1 MQKSIAIVG
10 GGIGGLTTAI
20 AFEKLGQ
27 SVTVFEA
34 SPSIKPVGAGLGLG
48 GNAVG
53 AFKVLGI
60 EKAVIAKGRLLQNF
74 PILDQNGKVI
84 SNVNSGK
91 IKSRFSIENFSI
103 HRANLHAVLMEHIK
117 HSEIQQNKRLA
128 KITQSGSAYRLEFED
143 NSHAMADIVIGADG
157 VHSRTRSYVNPTSKI
172 RYAGYVCWR
181 AVTESAIEIE
191 SGFETWGKNGRFGA
205 VPLSNNR
212 IYWFLCIN
220 AASPNQH
227 KDFTMDDLARLF
239 QGYHD
244 PIPQIINSTPSE
256 ALIYNPIID
265 LEPQP
270 RFAKERVL
278 LIGDA
283 AHATTPNLGQGA
295 CQAIEDVAV
304 LYQILQKEP
313 DYEQAFETFEKR
325 RIKRTHFIV
334 NTSYRVGK
342 VAQMD
347 NPFFCALRNA
357 LFRAVP
363 PAVSNKQLEK
373 VVCDVDFDMPHY
385 EN

>member
-1 MQKSIAIVG
+1 MNKSIAIVG
-10 GGIGGLTTAI
+10 AGIGGLTTAI
-20 AFEKLGQ
+20 AFEKLGH
-27 SVTVFEA
+27 SVTIFES

-53 AFKVLGI
+53 AFKVLGV
-60 EKAVIAKGRLLQNF
+60 EQAVISKGRLLQNF
-74 PILDQNGKVI
+74 PILDQNGKMI
-84 SNVNSGK
+84 SNVYSDK

-103 HRANLHAVLMEHIK
+103 HRTDLHTVLFDQIK
-117 HSEIQQNKRLA
+117 HSEIQLNKRLA
-128 KITQSGSAYRLEFED
+128 KIEQTGDAYKLEFVD
-143 NSHAMADIVIGADG
+143 NSHVFADVVIGADG
-157 VHSRTRSYVNPTSKI
+157 IHSRTRTFVNPSSKT

-220 AASPNQH
+220 ADSPNQYQE
-227 KDFTMDDLARLF
+227 FTKDDLARLF
-239 QGYHD
+239 EDYHD
-244 PIPQIINSTPSE
+244 PIPPIINSTPNE
-256 ALIYNPIID
+256 TLIYNPIID
-265 LEPQP
+265 LEPHR
-270 RFAKERVL
+270 RFAKGRVL

-295 CQAIEDVAV
+295 CQAIEDVAT

-313 DYEQAFETFEKR
+313 DYEQAFKAFEKR

-342 VAQMD
+342 IAQLE
-347 NPFFCALRNA
+347 NQFLCALRNA
-357 LFRAVP
+357 FMRAMPTV
-363 PAVSNKQLEK
+363 VSNKQLEK
-373 VVCDVDFDMPHY
+373 VVYDVDYDMPT
-385 EN
+385 